1 VGVRVSATTVAK
13 ILRKAGLPPAD
24 ARARLDLR
32 CVDALIR
39 VLGRNV
45 AALSWNREARLSRAG

>member
-1 VGVRVSATTVAK
+1 VRKESGTAF
-13 ILRKAGLPPAD
+13 
-24 ARARLDLR
+24 DLR

-45 AALSWNREARLSRAG
+45 AALSWDLEARLSRAG